1 MSLLTGGLSL
11 HRLLV
16 LGPIPST
23 ADLLEGLRQD
33 AFRPF
38 EDGLEEERLGWC
50 DWRKPM
56 AWPDP
61 DWVEQDRFWAFGL
74 RIDTRKVP
82 GELLK
87 AQVDERLQQLAQEKD
102 LAFIGKEARVS
113 IADEVK
119 ADLLRQ
125 VLPTMK
131 IAHVIWDPKGG
142 IVFTT
147 ATSGK
152 AQSALVGLFLK
163 SFGCELQLLAPL
175 ALAGRVAPSI
185 SVEGL
190 MGMDPLDLTL
200 EGGE

>member
-1 MSLLTGGLSL
+1 MSLLTGGMTL
-11 HRLLV
+11 HRLMV

-23 ADLLEGLRQD
+23 SDLLEGLRQD

-74 RIDTRKVP
+74 RIDTRKIP

-87 AQVDERLQQLAQEKD
+87 AKVDERLQQLQQEKD
-102 LAFIGKEARVS
+102 LAFVGKEARVS

-119 ADLLRQ
+119 AELLQQ
-125 VLPTMK
+125 VLPSMK
-131 IAHVIWDPKGG
+131 VAHVIWDPKGG
-142 IVFTT
+142 LVFTT

-175 ALAGRVAPSI
+175 ALAARVAPALSTDA
-185 SVEGL
+185 L
-190 MGMDPLDLTL
+190 LAMDPLDLTL
-200 EGGE
+200 EGAE